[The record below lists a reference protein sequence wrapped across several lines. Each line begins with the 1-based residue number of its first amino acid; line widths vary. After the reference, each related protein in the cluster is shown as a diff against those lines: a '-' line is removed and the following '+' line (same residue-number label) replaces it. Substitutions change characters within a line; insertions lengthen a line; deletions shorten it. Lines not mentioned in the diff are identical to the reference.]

1 MRWCGPPLP
10 RRRSAAHVFLVLA
23 VAAVSFA
30 LLQSLVIPVL
40 STIRTCLGASSSA
53 VAWLVTGSVSR
64 SVAAACRP
72 SCTRTC
78 RTPARSRSA
87 HQSSSSDFC
96 RSGARWPGRRRC
108 RRPASQSRRAS
119 ARPAARPCACA
130 VRRRVAVAADA
141 GRDVHPDHRLV
152 ALQRSG
158 SHATD
163 DDVCQPVLEHPR
175 HTG

>member
-1 MRWCGPPLP
+1 M
-10 RRRSAAHVFLVLA
+10 LA

-78 RTPARSRSA
+78 RTPARS
-87 HQSSSSDFC
+87 
-96 RSGARWPGRRRC
+96 
-108 RRPASQSRRAS
+108 SRRTS
-119 ARPAARPCACA
+119 
-130 VRRRVAVAADA
+130 RRSRTSVDRAPV
-141 GRDVHPDHRLV
+141 GL
-152 ALQRSG
+152 G
-158 SHATD
+158 E
-163 DDVCQPVLEHPR
+163 DDVVVLPVRAGEHPLAQLR
-175 HTG
+175 GLVRVQCGDEWRWRPMPGEMCILTIDS